1 VVCIVSDD
9 SREAATVDSPNDAP
23 DIIAISN
30 LVAESQYL
38 IDSGRW
44 SRLADDVFAA
54 ERDGIVPEADF
65 GFAVWRGTQA
75 IRDGFDASLVRFEAC
90 MHAVTN
96 LHVTVNGDRGAAR
109 YYVHGWHWVRRDEP
123 RVSTEADFLVLGV
136 MHDDVVRQ
144 ADGWRVAKRR
154 LSRLG
159 PGVAVG
165 TLPHFLAGLGES

>member
-1 VVCIVSDD
+1 MDG
-9 SREAATVDSPNDAP
+9 PFDAN

-44 SRLADDVFAA
+44 SLLADDVFAV

-65 GFAVWRGTQA
+65 GFAVWRGSAA
-75 IRDGFDASLVRFEAC
+75 IREGFDASLVRFDAC

-96 LHVTVNGDRGAAR
+96 LHITVDGDRGAAR
-109 YYVHGWHWVRRDEP
+109 YYVQGWHWVRGVEP

-144 ADGWRVAKRR
+144 REGWRVARRR

-165 TLPHFLAGLGES
+165 TLPDFLAGLGES

>member
-1 VVCIVSDD
+1 V
-9 SREAATVDSPNDAP
+9 ESPNDTN
-23 DIIAISN
+23 DVVAISN

-44 SRLADDVFAA
+44 SLLADEVFAA
-54 ERDGIVPEADF
+54 ERDGVVPEADF
-65 GFAVWRGTQA
+65 GFAVWRGTEA
-75 IRDGFDASLVRFEAC
+75 IRAGFDASLVRFDAC

-96 LHVTVNGDRGAAR
+96 LHVVVDGDRGVAR
-109 YYVHGWHWVRRDEP
+109 YYVQGWHWVKGAVP

-144 ADGWRVAKRR
+144 AAGWRVARRR

-159 PGVAVG
+159 PGVAMG
-165 TLPHFLAGLGES
+165 TLPGFLAGLGES